1 MPQNA
6 AGIDEVPAPSSAAE
20 AVQQLSQHAESLIE
34 RLHQLLSSHRE
45 SSSKQ
50 AAITTEH
57 IAIYDEAAQML
68 EVMACSADS

>member
-6 AGIDEVPAPSSAAE
+6 AVTPELPAPSSAAE
-20 AVQQLSQHAESLIE
+20 AVQQLTQHAESLVE
-34 RLHQLLSSHRE
+34 RLHQLLSLHRE

-50 AAITTEH
+50 AAITTKH

-68 EVMACSADS
+68 EVLPA